1 MSIWAALSATNLL
14 PRVDI
19 RRNHLP
25 NLNEVLDTL
34 ETLYGPQKAVGP
46 AEPYEMILYLNCGY
60 PATDGTC
67 SKGFVALKLEVGL
80 KPGNILAAPRPKLAK
95 CLRMGGIVPELRAKK
110 LKEIARIVNSE
121 FEGDLKAVLNKCM
134 EEEKKQRDQGVRA
147 AKKVLQKFP
156 VIGEPSADKILL
168 FAKLAPVAA
177 VPSASLGVPVRIW
190 FGQEGKNY
198 AADYRKVRDKLN
210 GELPETFEARQR
222 AYLLLK
228 RHGHEI
234 CKRAAPKCRICPLTA
249 QCAYI
254 QIKAADSNVQ

>member
-1 MSIWAALSATNLL
+1 
-14 PRVDI
+14 
-19 RRNHLP
+19 
-25 NLNEVLDTL
+25 LDTL

-121 FEGDLKAVLNKCM
+121 FDGDLKAVLNKCM
-134 EEEKKQRDQGVRA
+134 EEEKKQRGQGVRA

-177 VPSASLGVPVRIW
+177 APSASLGVPVRIW

-222 AYLLLK
+222 AEEAWPRNLQEGSAEMPDLSVDGAVCIYS
-228 RHGHEI
+228 
-234 CKRAAPKCRICPLTA
+234 
-249 QCAYI
+249 
-254 QIKAADSNVQ
+254 D

>member
-1 MSIWAALSATNLL
+1 MSIWTALSATSLL

-46 AEPYEMILYLNCGY
+46 ADPYEMILYLNCGY

-67 SKGFVALKLEVGL
+67 SKGFDALKRGVGL
-80 KPGNILAAPRPKLAK
+80 KPENILAAPRPKLAK

-121 FEGDLKAVLNKCM
+121 FDGDLKAVLNKCM
-134 EEEKKQRDQGVRA
+134 EEEKKQRGQGVRA

-177 VPSASLGVPVRIW
+177 APSASLGVPVRIW

-228 RHGHEI
+228 RHGHEM
-234 CKRAAPKCRICPLTA
+234 CKRAAPKCRICPLAA

>member
-1 MSIWAALSATNLL
+1 MSIWAALAATSLL

-46 AEPYEMILYLNCGY
+46 ADPYEVILYLNCGY

-121 FEGDLKAVLNKCM
+121 FDGDLKAVLNKCM
-134 EEEKKQRDQGVRA
+134 EEEKKQRGQGVRA

-177 VPSASLGVPVRIW
+177 APSASLGVPVRIW

-222 AYLLLK
+222 AEEAWPRNLQEGSAEMPDLSVDGAVCIYS
-228 RHGHEI
+228 
-234 CKRAAPKCRICPLTA
+234 
-249 QCAYI
+249 
-254 QIKAADSNVQ
+254 D

>member
-1 MSIWAALSATNLL
+1 MSIWTALSATSLL

-46 AEPYEMILYLNCGY
+46 ADPYEMILYLNCGY

-67 SKGFVALKLEVGL
+67 SKGFDALKRGVGL
-80 KPGNILAAPRPKLAK
+80 KPENILAAPRPKLAK

-121 FEGDLKAVLNKCM
+121 FDGDLKAVLNKCM
-134 EEEKKQRDQGVRA
+134 EEEKKQRGQGVRA

-177 VPSASLGVPVRIW
+177 APSASLGVPVRIW

-228 RHGHEI
+228 RHGHEM
-234 CKRAAPKCRICPLTA
+234 CKRAAPKCRICPLAA
-249 QCAYI
+249 QCAHI
-254 QIKAADSNVQ
+254 QTKAADSNVQ

>member
-1 MSIWAALSATNLL
+1 MSIWTALSATSLL

-46 AEPYEMILYLNCGY
+46 AEPYEMILYWNCGY

-134 EEEKKQRDQGVRA
+134 EEEKKQRGQGVRA

-222 AYLLLK
+222 EYLLLK

>member
-1 MSIWAALSATNLL
+1 
-14 PRVDI
+14 
-19 RRNHLP
+19 
-25 NLNEVLDTL
+25 LDTL

-46 AEPYEMILYLNCGY
+46 ADPYEMILYLNCGY

-67 SKGFVALKLEVGL
+67 SKGFDALKRGVGL
-80 KPGNILAAPRPKLAK
+80 KPENILAAPRPKLAK

-121 FEGDLKAVLNKCM
+121 FDGDLKAVLNKCM
-134 EEEKKQRDQGVRA
+134 EEEKKQRGQGVRA

-177 VPSASLGVPVRIW
+177 APSASLGVPVRIW

-228 RHGHEI
+228 RHGHEM
-234 CKRAAPKCRICPLTA
+234 CKRAAPKCRICPLAA
-249 QCAYI
+249 QCAHI
-254 QIKAADSNVQ
+254 QTKAADSNVQ

>member
-1 MSIWAALSATNLL
+1 
-14 PRVDI
+14 
-19 RRNHLP
+19 
-25 NLNEVLDTL
+25 LDTL

-46 AEPYEMILYLNCGY
+46 AEPYEMILYWNCGY

-134 EEEKKQRDQGVRA
+134 EEEKKQRGQGVRA

>member
-1 MSIWAALSATNLL
+1 MSIWAALAATSLL

-19 RRNHLP
+19 KRNHLP

-46 AEPYEMILYLNCGY
+46 ADPYEMILYLNCGY

-67 SKGFVALKLEVGL
+67 SKGFDALKRGVGL
-80 KPGNILAAPRPKLAK
+80 KPENILVAPRPKLAK

-121 FEGDLKAVLNKCM
+121 FDGDLKAVLNKCM
-134 EEEKKQRDQGVRA
+134 EEEKKQRGQGVRA

-177 VPSASLGVPVRIW
+177 APSASLGVPVRIW

-228 RHGHEI
+228 RHGHEM
-234 CKRAAPKCRICPLTA
+234 CKRAAPKCRICPLAA

>member
-1 MSIWAALSATNLL
+1 MSIWAALAATSLL

-19 RRNHLP
+19 KRNHLP

-46 AEPYEMILYLNCGY
+46 ADPYEMILYLNCGY

-67 SKGFVALKLEVGL
+67 SKGFDALKRGVGL
-80 KPGNILAAPRPKLAK
+80 KPENILAAPRPKLAK

-121 FEGDLKAVLNKCM
+121 FDGDLKAVLNKCM
-134 EEEKKQRDQGVRA
+134 EEEKKQRGQGVRA

-177 VPSASLGVPVRIW
+177 APSASLGVPVRIW

-234 CKRAAPKCRICPLTA
+234 CKRSAPKCQICPLTA

-254 QIKAADSNVQ
+254 QMKAEDSNAQ